1 MKPFKLFIL
10 LALLLAP
17 AGASAMTGEKAVLQ
31 KLADGVYAFV
41 GKRNDANAMVIVTTQ
56 GVVLVDTGNN
66 PPETRIL
73 RQDIAA
79 VTSEPVRYVV
89 ITQNH
94 GDHTGGTPLF
104 SPPATVIVQD
114 RVAKN
119 WAALKPYQVK
129 AWRKHFPERANVLK
143 GVNPLDTAVSFSD
156 RMTLHVGGKTIELIY
171 VDDTY
176 NPGDMAVWLPDE
188 RILHAG
194 FAGYIGRHP
203 DIRPDYSHGT
213 TWGILKQLEALSAL
227 KPRIVVP
234 AHGPVGDA
242 TALSTLTDYLLLAR
256 QKVRTMMRQGLPLE
270 TVEQK
275 FDMHEFADWDR
286 GAHLSATAAT
296 IYRELQ
302 GEGPEI
308 TPYRERTAIV
318 TVNKLAEEGRFLT
331 VTAEDGR
338 QLHLRSA
345 GEVDFEGIKDRSEL
359 KVGMKLKVTYL
370 EPTKGEVPL
379 GFDITELDLQSGQ

>member
-1 MKPFKLFIL
+1 MKPFKLL
-10 LALLLAP
+10 LTLALLFAP
-17 AGASAMTGEKAVLQ
+17 AAAPAMTGEKAVLQ
-31 KLADGVYAFV
+31 RLAEGVYAFV

-79 VTSEPVRYVV
+79 VTGEPVRYVV

-104 SPPATVIVQD
+104 SPPATVVVHE
-114 RVAKN
+114 RVAKD
-119 WAALKPYQVK
+119 WAAMKPYQIK
-129 AWRKHFPERANVLK
+129 SWQKRFAERADALK
-143 GVNPLDTAVSFSD
+143 GVNPLDTVVSFSD
-156 RMTLHVGGKTIELIY
+156 RMTLHVGGKTIDLIY

-176 NPGDMAVWLPDE
+176 NPGDVAVWLPDE
-188 RILHAG
+188 GILHAG

-213 TWGILKQLEALSAL
+213 TTGMLKQLEVLSAL
-227 KPRIVVP
+227 KPKIVVP

-242 TALSTLTDYLLLAR
+242 MALSTLTDYLLLAR
-256 QKVRTMMRQGLPLE
+256 QKVRAMMQQGLPLE
-270 TVEQK
+270 AIEKQ

-296 IYRELQ
+296 IYRELK

-308 TPYRERTAIV
+308 APYRERTASV
-318 TVNKLAEEGRFLT
+318 TVDKLAEEGRFLT
-331 VTAEDGR
+331 VTADDGR
-338 QLHLRSA
+338 QLHLRAA
-345 GEVDFEGIKDRSEL
+345 GDVDFEGIKDRSEL
-359 KVGMKLKVTYL
+359 KVGMKLKVIYL
-370 EPTKGEVPL
+370 EPTKGEAPL
-379 GFDITELDLQSGQ
+379 GFDITELDLQSRP